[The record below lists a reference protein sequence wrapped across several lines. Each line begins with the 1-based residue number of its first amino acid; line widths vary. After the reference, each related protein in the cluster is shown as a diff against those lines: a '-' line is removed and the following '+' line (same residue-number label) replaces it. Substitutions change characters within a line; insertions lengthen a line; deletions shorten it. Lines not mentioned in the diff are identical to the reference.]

1 MIPLKRLPGGRT
13 DTVNLI
19 CDQFGLFEPHDF
31 MPIPCSDPNC
41 FGMAI
46 ALRTP
51 RGLLPVSRL
60 FPRYETWTEADAQAL
75 ISGLCDTIDGPRAI
89 GEAVQWATEEERF
102 SVLLDQLEEDEVD
115 ALLDALLDAQ
125 AAGRSLWD
133 SALTISIKP
142 FMDAWSYDQDRIDA
156 CCVHIL
162 DPEGNPVSFCE
173 YNAVNRPRMGA
184 A

>member
-1 MIPLKRLPGGRT
+1 L
-13 DTVNLI
+13 
-19 CDQFGLFEPHDF
+19 
-31 MPIPCSDPNC
+31 
-41 FGMAI
+41 
-46 ALRTP
+46 
-51 RGLLPVSRL
+51 RGLL
-60 FPRYETWTEADAQAL
+60 E
-75 ISGLCDTIDGPRAI
+75 
-89 GEAVQWATEEERF
+89 
-102 SVLLDQLEEDEVD
+102 QLEEDEVD
-115 ALLDALLDAQ
+115 VLLDALLDAQ